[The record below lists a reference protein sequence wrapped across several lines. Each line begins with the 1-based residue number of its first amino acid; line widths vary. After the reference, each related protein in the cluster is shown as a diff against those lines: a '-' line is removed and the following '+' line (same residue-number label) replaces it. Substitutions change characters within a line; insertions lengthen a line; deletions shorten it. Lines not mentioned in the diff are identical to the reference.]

1 MIRNSILKCLLSSV
15 DTGDHSYSE
24 GGSGSLH
31 DPIIA
36 TLQFEAAWALTNI
49 ASGTSAQTRMVVDA
63 GAVPIFVHLL
73 SSPHDNVQEQ
83 VCCGLH
89 VSVIWCVALA
99 PSTNHTLTENVH
111 FNVIRHL

>member
-83 VCCGLH
+83 VCWGLH
-89 VSVIWCVALA
+89 VTPTSSKLLCGKPHAQIIL
-99 PSTNHTLTENVH
+99 SQKMSHTRL
-111 FNVIRHL
+111 